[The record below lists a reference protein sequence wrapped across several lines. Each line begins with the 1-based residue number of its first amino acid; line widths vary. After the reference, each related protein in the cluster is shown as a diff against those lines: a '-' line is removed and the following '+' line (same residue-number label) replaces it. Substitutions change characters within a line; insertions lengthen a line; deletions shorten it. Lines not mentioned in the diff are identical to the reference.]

1 MLDERSQD
9 FDIKRYLGIIQ
20 RRRYLSL
27 AVALGV
33 LSLFTWGS
41 FLMPKTYEASST
53 VAIDSVGIIKPLI
66 QGVGVSVTTEER
78 QRSIRNRI
86 TSRSIVERVIKK
98 LDLDRNL
105 KTPSQDDELAAGIQK
120 SLTVNMRS
128 SGEREPDLFTVS
140 YQGGD
145 PKIVRDLVDTLVK
158 EFIED
163 SVRFQRSDAVG
174 AYDFIDAQL
183 KEYKRKLELSD
194 RSIREFRERNPHM
207 VPQNE
212 TTIIGRIENFQTAR
226 IDGQIRLKELQR
238 KQESLQKQLSGEKEL
253 TIAFVSREGS
263 PESRLNYLN
272 NQLMVLMTK
281 YTDNYPEVIKTK
293 GEIEELKAQI
303 AQAST
308 AEKNLNTSAGAE
320 TRALNPV
327 YRQIKE
333 EMQKTET
340 EIESLSARMDELAKQ
355 QDVGRKILGE
365 MPREQEE
372 WSRLQRDRNVYQRVY
387 DDLLQ
392 KLENARVSKNLELAD
407 KSTTYR
413 IVDPPLLPRIP
424 VKPNRVIL
432 ILAGFAIGI
441 SAGVGAAVGLDYY
454 DYSFKDEDALREE
467 LNLPVLAAVPSV
479 VTEADVLAEAMLD
492 KKVFTAS
499 AAYLSL
505 IGLVL
510 VAELLYRLGITG
522 IHF

>member
-1 MLDERSQD
+1 MPDSSSQD
-9 FDIKRYLGIIQ
+9 FDIKRYLGILQ
-20 RRRYLSL
+20 RRRYLAL
-27 AVALGV
+27 AVAFGV

-53 VAIDSVGIIKPLI
+53 VSIESVGIIKPLI

-78 QRSIRNRI
+78 QRNIRNRI
-86 TSRSIVERVIKK
+86 TSRNIVERVIKTLE
-98 LDLDRNL
+98 LDKNL
-105 KTPSQDDELAAGIQK
+105 KTPSQDDELATGIQK
-120 SLTVNMRS
+120 SLIVTMRS

-140 YQGGD
+140 FRGSE
-145 PKIVRDLVDTLVK
+145 PKVVQNVVDTLVK

-174 AYDFIDAQL
+174 AYDFIEAQL
-183 KEYKRKLELSD
+183 KEYKRKLEISD
-194 RSIREFRERNPHM
+194 RSIREFRERNPSM
-207 VPQNE
+207 IPQNE

-238 KQESLQKQLSGEKEL
+238 KKESLEKQLTGEKEL
-253 TIAFVSREGS
+253 TVAFVSREGS
-263 PESRLNYLN
+263 PEARLNYLN

-281 YTDNYPEVIKTK
+281 YTDNYPEVIKVK
-293 GEIEELKAQI
+293 SEMEELKTQI

-308 AEKNLNTSAGAE
+308 GEKNLNINAGAE
-320 TRALNPV
+320 TRAMNPV

-340 EIESLSARMDELAKQ
+340 EIESLSARMEELARQ
-355 QDVGRKILGE
+355 QDVGRQVLGR

-413 IVDPPLLPRIP
+413 VVDPPLLPRIP
-424 VKPNRVIL
+424 VKPNRIIL
-432 ILAGFAIGI
+432 IIAGLAIGI
-441 SAGVGAAVGLDYY
+441 AAGVGTAVGLDYY
-454 DYSFKDEDALREE
+454 DYSFKDEDALREG

-510 VAELLYRLGITG
+510 VLEILYRLGITG